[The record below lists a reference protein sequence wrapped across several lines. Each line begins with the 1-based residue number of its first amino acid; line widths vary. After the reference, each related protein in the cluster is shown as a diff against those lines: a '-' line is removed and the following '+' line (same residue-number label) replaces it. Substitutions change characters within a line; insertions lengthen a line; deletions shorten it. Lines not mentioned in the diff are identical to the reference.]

1 MHSDEIL
8 WEGMLRG
15 EQAMFISL
23 YKRYYHILLFIGIR
37 ERKDAQPVKDII
49 HQLFL
54 YLWEKRQR
62 LHPAKNVKSYLITSF
77 LRKLSLDWKNAGKLS
92 GLRVAHSYSFEES
105 ALTPEENLIRKDK
118 QFQQSRILSEH
129 INELPSRQRE
139 LLYLKFYQGCSYEEI
154 VQRTGLS
161 HRTVYNKIHE
171 SLKRLRVDLVSHGK
185 SQIVS
190 L

>member
-1 MHSDEIL
+1 MHSDEVL
-8 WEGMLRG
+8 WDGMLRG

-23 YKRYYHILLFIGIR
+23 YKRYYHILLFTGIR
-37 ERKDAQPVKDII
+37 EGKDVQPVKDII

-54 YLWEKRQR
+54 YLWEKRQT
-62 LHPAKNVKSYLITSF
+62 LHPAKNVGSFLMTSF
-77 LRKLSLDWKNAGKLS
+77 LRKLSLDWKNAGKLT
-92 GLRVAHSYSFEES
+92 GLRVAHSYLCDES
-105 ALTPEENLIRKDK
+105 ALTPEEKLIGNDK
-118 QFQQSRILSEH
+118 QSQQSRILSEQ
-129 INELPSRQRE
+129 IKELPDRQRE
-139 LLYLKFYQGCSYEEI
+139 LLYLKFCQGRSYGEI

-171 SLKRLRVDLVSHGK
+171 SLKRLRFDLVRHGK